1 MPCPYPSI
9 FTKNEWQKI
18 MCENPYAINQP
29 VISEEIS
36 ASLCCAC
43 AECMKGKDVYLSMD
57 DSAVSLQAS
66 RAFNDM

>member
-1 MPCPYPSI
+1 
-9 FTKNEWQKI
+9 

-36 ASLCCAC
+36 ALLCRAC
-43 AECMKGKDVYLSMD
+43 AEHMKGKDVYLSMD
-57 DSAVSLQAS
+57 GLAVSKQAS